1 MRSVDFSRLLYLSL
15 WRHLLLG
22 VGKLL
27 RQPRRQR
34 QHRGLLLLG
43 VGFGRNFL
51 LLIRV
56 LQAILGK
63 VGNLRGKEEVSYS
76 GQLETR
82 TTA

>member
-15 WRHLLLG
+15 WCHLLLG

-43 VGFGRNFL
+43 VSFGRNFL

-63 VGNLRGKEEVSYS
+63 VGNLRGKEESV
-76 GQLETR
+76 
-82 TTA
+82 TADN